1 MELAADFSLEVNLGR
16 FIDNIL
22 TGNNS
27 DILLCVLITSNFV
40 GAIFKSKSLYS
51 YSRIGSI
58 ECTLS
63 DSMENIIHCLNHV
76 LTQKHKKFEA

>member
-27 DILLCVLITSNFV
+27 DILLCVLIRSNFV
-40 GAIFKSKSLYS
+40 GAIFKSKPSYS
-51 YSRIGSI
+51 YSIIGSI
-58 ECTLS
+58 ERMPCDTY
-63 DSMENIIHCLNHV
+63 
-76 LTQKHKKFEA
+76 